1 MFLCS
6 HPLVIFDHLRVP
18 YEVTSRATSVD
29 PGSAADAPPADCAAL
44 VPLARPDRSLRWPVF
59 ADDSPSAWRAT
70 EPRRFELGPLLLHA
84 RIVADHRLGQWLTST
99 DQGWQPV
106 VTLSHGEQHLG
117 SVWRNQ
123 NGDVFLPFDPN
134 EVVSTFWS
142 ECYAVAAEGS
152 LASRLRSRAVAAY
165 YWIRPLT
172 PRRLQIAARRLYS
185 RVQARTPFPRW
196 PVEPSLHRFFDLM
209 LGWAAELAGEAVPH
223 IAPWPAGRSW
233 ALVLTHDVE
242 TAEGLRRMPV
252 LRDLESATGHRSSW
266 NLVPGRYEVPD
277 AIVDALQD
285 DGFEVGV
292 HGLYHD
298 GRDLADGVFEERLPE
313 MQRWATRWRASGFRS
328 PATHRAWETMARLP
342 FEYDSSYPD
351 TDPFEPQP
359 GGCCSWLPYFN
370 GPIVELP
377 ITLPQ
382 DHTVFVIL
390 RHRDG
395 AIWIEKTAQIRA
407 AGGMALLI
415 THPDYLGVAPIA
427 SAYEELLNHFVD
439 DQSVWRALP
448 VDVNRWWRRRA
459 ESRLQRAEDGW
470 RVVGPAGAEATIAF
484 ATPADRVPT

>member
-1 MFLCS
+1 M
-6 HPLVIFDHLRVP
+6 P
-18 YEVTSRATSVD
+18 YEVD
-29 PGSAADAPPADCAAL
+29 PGGTTADAGRTADAPPADYAAL

-59 ADDSPSAWRAT
+59 AGDSPSAWSAT
-70 EPRRFELGPLLLHA
+70 GPRRFRLGSLLLHA
-84 RIVADHRLGQWLTST
+84 RIAADHRLGQWLKST
-99 DQGWQPV
+99 DEGWHPV
-106 VTLSHGEQHLG
+106 VALSHGNEHLG
-117 SVWRNQ
+117 SVWRNEK
-123 NGDVFLPFDPN
+123 GDVFLPFDPN

-142 ECYAVAAEGS
+142 ERYAVGAEGS
-152 LASRLRSRAVAAY
+152 SRSRLRSMAVAAY
-165 YWIRPLT
+165 YRVRPFT

-196 PVEPSLHRFFDLM
+196 PVEASLHRFFDLM
-209 LGWAAELAGEAVPH
+209 LGWAAQLAGEAVPH

-242 TAEGLRRMPV
+242 TAEGLRDMRI
-252 LRDLESATGHRSSW
+252 LRDLELATGHRSSW
-266 NLVPGRYEVPD
+266 NLVPGRYDVPD
-277 AIVDALQD
+277 AVVDALQD
-285 DGFEVGV
+285 HGFEVGL

-298 GRDLADGVFEERLPE
+298 GRDLAPGVFEQRLPE
-313 MQRWATRWRASGFRS
+313 MRRWAARWRASGFRS
-328 PATHRAWETMARLP
+328 PATHRAWPIMASLP

-395 AIWIEKTAQIRA
+395 AIWIEKTEQIRA

-415 THPDYLGVAPIA
+415 THPDYLGLAPIA
-427 SAYEELLNHFVD
+427 SAYEELLNHFAD
-439 DQSVWRALP
+439 DRSVWRALP
-448 VDVNRWWRRRA
+448 VEVNRWWRRRA
-459 ESRLQRAEDGW
+459 ESRLKRVQDGW
-470 RVVGPAGAEATIAF
+470 QLIGPASTEASIVFTS
-484 ATPADRVPT
+484 PADRVST